1 MEILEIIKDLQASG
15 VTIKTDGKFLE
26 LEPPEKIT
34 NELIE
39 RLRKHKPAIIEE
51 LKREQRREKVLK
63 MLEER
68 PQIQRVFVTD
78 TESDRHSV
86 ILTLGIRGAGTCEI
100 EIPKHK
106 HDPFL
111 LLAIIERTA
120 VQ

>member
-1 MEILEIIKDLQASG
+1 MEILEIIKDLQANG

-51 LKREQRREKVLK
+51 LKREQRREKVLN

-68 PQIQRVFVTD
+68 PETQRAFVTD
-78 TESDRHSV
+78 TESDRHNV
-86 ILTLGIRGAGTCEI
+86 ILTLAIRNAGTCELL
-100 EIPKHK
+100 IPKHK
-106 HDPFL
+106 YDPFAVL
-111 LLAIIERTA
+111 EIIQRSGI
-120 VQ
+120 Q